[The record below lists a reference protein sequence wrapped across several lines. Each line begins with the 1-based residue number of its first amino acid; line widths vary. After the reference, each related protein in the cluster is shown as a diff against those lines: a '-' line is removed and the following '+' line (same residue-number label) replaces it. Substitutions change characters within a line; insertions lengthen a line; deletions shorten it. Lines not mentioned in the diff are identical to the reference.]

1 MYQEL
6 EMWKEHNKKKT
17 MKIKFNHEQLASICA
32 ILFLV
37 TMMIVI
43 VTFVN

>member
-6 EMWKEHNKKKT
+6 EMWKEHNKKKN
-17 MKIKFNHEQLASICA
+17 MKIKFNHEQVASIYA
-32 ILFLV
+32 IVFLLA
-37 TMMIVI
+37 MIVI

>member
-6 EMWKEHNKKKT
+6 EMWKKHNKKKT
-17 MKIKFNHEQLASICA
+17 MKIKFNHEHSASICA
-32 ILFLV
+32 IAFLV

>member
-1 MYQEL
+1 MDNINMKY
-6 EMWKEHNKKKT
+6 NN
-17 MKIKFNHEQLASICA
+17 KIKFNHEHSASMCA
-32 ILFLV
+32 IAFLV